1 VAQPDINGD
10 DIRLTMK
17 VSPADW
23 GKIAVWVATEPGF
36 RPFDQKFAYSMAG
49 YAADGW
55 PREPSE
61 KQAKIAARLARG
73 ALRASVIALS

>member
-1 VAQPDINGD
+1 
-10 DIRLTMK
+10 MK

-23 GKIAVWVATEPGF
+23 AKIAGWVATEPGF
-36 RPFDQKFAYSMAG
+36 GSFHQKFAYSMAVN
-49 YAADGW
+49 ATDGW

-73 ALRASVIALS
+73 ALRASVIAPF